1 MRETIV
7 AALERNAIK
16 FGDRPAVT
24 YPAGSIT
31 LTWAELYQ
39 KSASLARHLQ
49 SQGIQPGDSVALLIP
64 NRPSFAVAL
73 FALFQLGARVVP
85 INVRLTPNEINYI
98 LQDSDAV
105 ALLCDPG
112 LQETGRQAAQ
122 GLNLR
127 LLETVDRLEEAAGAG
142 PAARMEH
149 ALKAEDT
156 AEILY
161 TSGTTGKPK
170 GVVLSHGAVHAVAA
184 MFAYEME
191 IRPDSRMLIL
201 MPLTHSAPLNLCL
214 LGATYAGAV
223 SVLGDFT
230 PQNLVQLAAQEKTTH
245 FFGAPV
251 AFLLAAQL
259 PNLTGFDLSSMKY
272 WIYGGAPMSRE
283 AVLKVRQIL
292 PGQLVSVYG
301 LTEAGPNGVALYPHE
316 HEHKAGSIGRYGTV
330 NSVLRVVDDQGRD
343 VAPGE
348 AGEIIIK
355 CASLMDGYYK
365 NPEATA
371 EALKD
376 GWLYTGDVARVDE
389 DGYLWILDR
398 KKDMIISGGVN
409 IYPKEIEDVL
419 TMHPGIA
426 DAAVIGVPHPEWGE
440 TVKAVLVAKGAPPS
454 PEEVQAFCGQYLAKF
469 KIPKIIEYVE
479 MIPRNASGKILKHIL
494 REQARQAAN

>member
-7 AALERNAIK
+7 AALERNALK
-16 FGDRPAVT
+16 FPDRPAVV
-24 YPAGSIT
+24 YPAGNLT

-39 KSASLARHLQ
+39 KSAALARYLQ
-49 SQGIQPGDSVALLIP
+49 SQGISHGESVALLIP

-73 FALFQLGARVVP
+73 FALFQLGARAVP
-85 INVRLTPNEINYI
+85 VNVRLTPNEINYI
-98 LQDSDAV
+98 LANSDAV
-105 ALLCDPG
+105 ALLCDRD
-112 LQETGRQAAQ
+112 LIETGHQAAQ

-127 LLETVDRLEEAAGAG
+127 LVEAVDRLEELAGAATG
-142 PAARMEH
+142 GRPEVTV
-149 ALKAEDT
+149 KGEDT

-170 GVVLSHGAVHAVAA
+170 GVVLSHGAVYAVAS

-191 IRPDSRMLIL
+191 IRPESRMLIL

-214 LGATYAGAV
+214 LGATYAGAA

-259 PNLTGFDLSSMKY
+259 PNLAGYDLSSMKY

-283 AVLKVRQIL
+283 AVLKVRQVF
-292 PGQLVSVYG
+292 PGQFVGVYG
-301 LTEAGPNGVALYPHE
+301 LTEAGPNGVALYSHE
-316 HEHKAGSIGRYGTV
+316 HDDKAGSLGRYGTV
-330 NSVLRVVDDQGRD
+330 NSVLRVVDEQGRD
-343 VAPGE
+343 VGPGE

-371 EALKD
+371 ETLKD
-376 GWLYTGDVARVDE
+376 GWLYTGDVTQVDE

-419 TMHPGIA
+419 TRHPGIA
-426 DAAVIGVPHPEWGE
+426 DAAVMGVPHPEWGE
-440 TVKAVLVAKGAPPS
+440 TVKAVLVAKGEPPA
-454 PEEVQAFCGQYLAKF
+454 PEELQAFCSQYLAKF

-494 REQARQAAN
+494 REQAKQKAN